1 MTPPSAKP
9 VEVQIST
16 SDQKRGPARKLIT
29 QLVAELGDVHRPAR
43 VLNCMGL
50 RSPRYGLVAAR
61 KNVTARSAAAFRSST
76 DGAASTSN
84 MPRSSGRP
92 STR

>member
-1 MTPPSAKP
+1 MTPASAQP

-29 QLVAELGDVHRPAR
+29 QLVTELGDLGCPAR

-50 RSPRYGLVAAR
+50 RAEESRARLKNYVHASLFAR
-61 KNVTARSAAAFRSST
+61 KPNRCVNSMLSQQVNQHLAV
-76 DGAASTSN
+76 D
-84 MPRSSGRP
+84 
-92 STR
+92 